1 MTATPVSW
9 QIRRLADAAPV
20 AWRNG
25 GGVTHELA
33 AWPSASAWRW
43 RISVAEV
50 AKDGPFSHFP
60 GVDRRFAVLSG
71 AGVRLAFADKA
82 VSLTSQDAPI
92 AFSGEAACDCQL
104 IDGATLD
111 FNLMSQGLAARL
123 DRFQQGPHFFEA
135 QTSDT
140 LGFFAMD
147 ALQIAWG
154 DEVLKVPEQSLCWC
168 VAAQPLRIQAMGAS
182 FLGWAL
188 SSAAEQ
194 GGPA

>member
-1 MTATPVSW
+1 MTMPSVSW

-33 AWPSASAWRW
+33 AWPSTADWRW

-71 AGVRLAFADKA
+71 AGVRLCFADRIVA
-82 VSLTSQDAPI
+82 LTALDAPI
-92 AFSGEAACDCQL
+92 AFSGEDACDCQL
-104 IDGATLD
+104 IGGATLD
-111 FNLMSQGLAARL
+111 FNLMSQGLVARL
-123 DRFQQGPHFFEA
+123 DRFQHGPHLFEA
-135 QTSDT
+135 PTSDT

-147 ALQIAWG
+147 PLQLTWGGEALN
-154 DEVLKVPEQSLCWC
+154 VPAQSLCWC
-168 VAAQPLRIQAMGAS
+168 VAMQPLRIQAKGAS
-182 FLGWAL
+182 FLGWTL
-188 SSAAEQ
+188 SSAIGQ

>member
-1 MTATPVSW
+1 MTMPSVSW

-33 AWPSASAWRW
+33 AWPSAADWRW

-71 AGVRLAFADKA
+71 AGVRLSFADRIVA
-82 VSLTSQDAPI
+82 LTSQDAPI
-92 AFSGEAACDCQL
+92 VFSGEAACDCQL
-104 IDGATLD
+104 IGGATLD
-111 FNLMSQGLAARL
+111 FNLMSQGLVARL
-123 DRFQQGPHFFEA
+123 DRFQHGPHFFEA

-147 ALQIAWG
+147 PLHIAWG
-154 DEVLKVPEQSLCWC
+154 DEALYVPAQSLCWC
-168 VAAQPLRIQAMGAS
+168 VTPQPLRIQAKGVS

-188 SSAAEQ
+188 SSASDH
-194 GGPA
+194 GDPA

>member
-1 MTATPVSW
+1 MTVTSVSW

-33 AWPSASAWRW
+33 AWPSVCAWVW
-43 RISVAEV
+43 RVSVAEV
-50 AKDGPFSHFP
+50 AKDGPFSYFP

-71 AGVRLAFADKA
+71 AGVRLAFEDRVVA
-82 VSLTSQDAPI
+82 LTPQDAPI

-104 IDGATLD
+104 IAGATLD
-111 FNLMSQGLAARL
+111 FNLMSRGLVARL
-123 DRFQQGPHFFEA
+123 ERFWQGPHFFEA
-135 QTSDT
+135 QISDT
-140 LGFFAMD
+140 LGFFAM
-147 ALQIAWG
+147 APLHIAWG
-154 DEVLKVPEQSLCWC
+154 DETLSVPEQSLCWC
-168 VAAQPLRIQAMGAS
+168 VATQPLRLQVKGAS

-188 SSAAEQ
+188 SAASEH